1 MGIEELML
9 SNCNAK
15 EDFESLLDGK
25 EINPVNLKGNQS
37 SIFIGRTDAKD
48 EAEAKMLWPS
58 DVKSQHTEKD
68 HGLTIAKNRSLTA

>member
-1 MGIEELML
+1 MML
-9 SNCNAK
+9 EKAL
-15 EDFESLLDGK
+15 ESPLDSK
-25 EINPVNLKGNQS
+25 EITPVNLKGNQS